1 MSVMMQP
8 PTNTTGGN
16 PPPPEYKNPRK
27 PGRLT
32 NQLQYLE
39 KVVVRALWKHHF
51 AWPFRY
57 PVDAIR
63 LQLPDYYSIIKKPM
77 DLNTIKKRLENNYY
91 WKAMECIE
99 DFNSM
104 FTNCYLYNRPG
115 DDIVLMAQA
124 LEKHFLEKVADMPQE
139 ETEMSAVTTKAPGKG
154 RKSLSGPV
162 KQRPQSPVSEV
173 VFQQT
178 VTVIP
183 PEALHTMPSTP
194 LSAQL
199 SAKIKKGVK
208 RKADTTTPVGP
219 TLPSCEPAASP
230 GVDEAK
236 ALKVISRRGSGRPI
250 KPPRKDLPDSP
261 QQHHHG
267 AKRAKLS
274 ERLKHCNTI
283 LKELFAKKH
292 YAYAWP
298 FYKPVDVEVL
308 CLHDY
313 HEIVQ
318 QPMDMGT
325 IKRKMDSREYT
336 DALQFAADVR
346 LMFSNCYKYNPP
358 THEVVA
364 MAQRLQEVFESR
376 FAKIPPEPVKS
387 DLPVRP
393 QSQKE
398 KRPMK
403 SPSSSESSGSS
414 SDSDSSSESEEE
426 EDEEEREK
434 RLATLQE
441 QLKAVHEQLQLL
453 TQVPLLKPKK
463 KEKSKDKKRKKE
475 KEATKRKWD
484 DTKGHKTK
492 AKGQKKGSKAS
503 RHKDAIEPSED
514 EAPAPALAMSYE
526 EKRRLSLDINKLPGD
541 KLGKVVTIIKAREP
555 ALRDTN
561 PEEIEIDFEML
572 KPSTLRMLEAFVQ
585 TCLRKRRKS
594 SSQKKA
600 AKPKGEKHGTK
611 KEADKQNGGEELTKR
626 TKAKNEAPT
635 AVCELGQSSRLSDSS
650 SSSSSSDSSSSD
662 SSSSDSSDS
671 ESEKKAKR
679 KHHKTSAHKKKVKT
693 KESKRAGLLKEGP
706 VGEDPSQ
713 ASLQTSGSSALPS
726 SAREVSASTAESK
739 SLTTQKQ
746 HGILPPTECIV
757 SPPALHS
764 CLPPQPAPPSTKAAP
779 LPRKN
784 RTGPPSQ
791 PPIEQDPATATSSPT
806 TPNPDSPTPSHIDA
820 SDTPDET
827 IPLFCGTS
835 ATSSPYL
842 SPTDTSAPIPQPL
855 SQESGLELSSPGPL
869 ESSLKPSS
877 GTQQEEV
884 PPLLSPLTS
893 PPCVAT
899 THSELNTLAPQK
911 DEPVGD
917 PSLQSKLQGTRHH
930 DGEDQLRPNAD
941 SVKPSQPK
949 KDIVLKN
956 ADSWA
961 SLAKMASL
969 APSTLKASKESFQ
982 QFRKVAMEK
991 EERERAL
998 RRQQLDAGRD
1008 RKPQERNCPQQPVR
1022 SEPEPPTRQD
1032 SVESGELPII
1042 AAILDQPKVTEEQP
1056 AEAKPPTPPPTPG
1069 AQSSMDRQREMARK
1083 REQERR
1089 RREAMSGVI
1098 DMTMQSDIMATF
1110 EKSHSSS
1117 LSYKMTG
1124 ILSPFPTPT
1133 CPAPSTSEPEV
1144 QDA

>member
-757 SPPALHS
+757 SPP
-764 CLPPQPAPPSTKAAP
+764 
-779 LPRKN
+779 
-784 RTGPPSQ
+784 
-791 PPIEQDPATATSSPT
+791 
-806 TPNPDSPTPSHIDA
+806 
-820 SDTPDET
+820 
-827 IPLFCGTS
+827 
-835 ATSSPYL
+835 
-842 SPTDTSAPIPQPL
+842 
-855 SQESGLELSSPGPL
+855 
-869 ESSLKPSS
+869 
-877 GTQQEEV
+877 V

>member
-1 MSVMMQP
+1 MSDTMQP
-8 PTNTTGGN
+8 PMNTTAGN
-16 PPPPEYKNPRK
+16 PLPPEYKNPKK

-57 PVDAIR
+57 PVDAVQ
-63 LQLPDYYSIIKKPM
+63 LHLPDYYKIIKKPM
-77 DLNTIKKRLENNYY
+77 DMNTIKKRLENNYY

-104 FTNCYLYNRPG
+104 FTNCYLYNRHG

-124 LEKHFLEKVADMPQE
+124 LEKHFLEKVVDMPQE
-139 ETEMSAVTTKAPGKG
+139 ECEMSAVTTKAPGKG
-154 RKSLSGPV
+154 RKLSAGLV

-183 PEALHTMPSTP
+183 SEALHTMPTTP

-199 SAKIKKGVK
+199 TAKIKKGVK
-208 RKADTTTPVGP
+208 RKADTTTPVGT
-219 TLPSCEPAASP
+219 TLPSCESSPAT
-230 GVDEAK
+230 GDAK
-236 ALKVISRRGSGRPI
+236 ALKVSSRRGSGRPI

-267 AKRAKLS
+267 AKKAKLS
-274 ERLKHCNTI
+274 ERLKHCNII
-283 LKELFAKKH
+283 LKDLFAKKH
-292 YAYAWP
+292 QTYSWP
-298 FYKPVDVEVL
+298 FYKPVDVEGL

-313 HEIVQ
+313 YDIVP

-325 IKRKMDSREYT
+325 IKKKMDNREYT

-358 THEVVA
+358 THEIVA
-364 MAQRLQEVFESR
+364 MAQKLQEVFESR
-376 FAKIPPEPVKS
+376 FSKIPPEPAKS
-387 DLPVRP
+387 DAPVRTL
-393 QSQKE
+393 SLKE
-398 KRPMK
+398 KRQVE
-403 SPSSSESSGSS
+403 SPSSSESSDSS

-426 EDEEEREK
+426 EKDDEEARAK
-434 RLATLQE
+434 HLSNLKE
-441 QLKAVHEQLQLL
+441 QLKAVHDQLQLL
-453 TQVPLLKPKK
+453 TQAPLLKPKK

-475 KEATKRKWD
+475 KEAPKSKRE

-492 AKGQKKGSKAS
+492 AKVQKKGSKGS
-503 RHKDAIEPSED
+503 HQKDSLELSED
-514 EAPAPALAMSYE
+514 EAVALPMSYE

-541 KLGKVVTIIKAREP
+541 KLGKVVNIIKAREP

-572 KPSTLRMLEAFVQ
+572 KPSTLRTLEAFVQ
-585 TCLRKRRKS
+585 TCLKKRRKTPG
-594 SSQKKA
+594 QKQA
-600 AKPKGEKHGTK
+600 EKPKGEKHGTK
-611 KEADKQNGGEELTKR
+611 KDADKQNGGEELTKR
-626 TKAKNEAPT
+626 TNAKNEPPS
-635 AVCELGQSSRLSDSS
+635 AVCELGQTSRLSDSS

-671 ESEKKAKR
+671 ESERKAKR
-679 KHHKTSAHKKKVKT
+679 KHPKTSAHKSKVKT
-693 KESKRAGLLKEGP
+693 KELKRAALLKEGP
-706 VGEDPSQ
+706 VGEDPLL
-713 ASLQTSGSSALPS
+713 ASLQTSGSSSLPP
-726 SAREVSASTAESK
+726 SAREATASTAESK
-739 SLTTQKQ
+739 SLTVQKQ
-746 HGILPPTECIV
+746 HGILPPTESIA

-764 CLPPQPAPPSTKAAP
+764 CLPPQPAPPSTKAAA

-784 RTGPPSQ
+784 RTCPTPQLSL
-791 PPIEQDPATATSSPT
+791 EQDTEMTT
-806 TPNPDSPTPSHIDA
+806 TPPNPNTPNTPLHKDVSGTPSK
-820 SDTPDET
+820 TP
-827 IPLFCGTS
+827 PLV
-835 ATSSPYL
+835 L
-842 SPTDTSAPIPQPL
+842 DTSAPCSPSLPLADSPAPVPQPL
-855 SQESGLELSSPGPL
+855 TQDSGLEQSTPSPL
-869 ESSLKPSS
+869 ENPPRPSS
-877 GTQQEEV
+877 VTQQEEV

-893 PPCVAT
+893 PPSLSNSHTEQPKTFA
-899 THSELNTLAPQK
+899 AQK

-917 PSLQSKLQGTRHH
+917 PSLQSKLPGTRHP
-930 DGEDQLRPNAD
+930 DSEDQLRPNAD
-941 SVKPSQPK
+941 LVKPGQTK
-949 KDIVLKN
+949 KDIVVKN

-961 SLAKMASL
+961 SLGKMASL

-998 RRQQLDAGRD
+998 RRQLLDAGRD
-1008 RKPQERNCPQQPVR
+1008 RKPQERNGPQQPVR
-1022 SEPEPPTRQD
+1022 SEPEPSTRQD
-1032 SVESGELPII
+1032 SADPGELPII
-1042 AAILDQPKVTEEQP
+1042 AAILDHPTATEAQP
-1056 AEAKPPTPPPTPG
+1056 AEARPPTPPAQPS

-1089 RREAMSGVI
+1089 RREAMSSVI

-1110 EKSHSSS
+1110 EKN
-1117 LSYKMTG
+1117 L
-1124 ILSPFPTPT
+1124 
-1133 CPAPSTSEPEV
+1133 
-1144 QDA
+1144 D